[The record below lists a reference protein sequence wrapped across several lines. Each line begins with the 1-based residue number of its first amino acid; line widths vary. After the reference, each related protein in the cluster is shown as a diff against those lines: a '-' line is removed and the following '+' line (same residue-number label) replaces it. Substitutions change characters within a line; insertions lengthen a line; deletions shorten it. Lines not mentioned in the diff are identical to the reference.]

1 MSFDSIPVGATL
13 TRRYYAVRT
22 SQYTVGD
29 TFQDW
34 DDAVTAAKAAY
45 AERLA
50 DLTDS
55 LGGWGTQE
63 EIEATAKSGVYLE
76 TRIVMKWSAD
86 ADPQSLSGSVDMM
99 AERHPDVTV
108 LRTRASFAPKLPVLP
123 TADQVRNLTAADA
136 AALARAM
143 NASCN
148 P

>member
-1 MSFDSIPVGATL
+1 MSFDNIPVGATL

-22 SQYTVGD
+22 NAYTTGTAYD
-29 TFQDW
+29 TW
-34 DDAVTAAKAAY
+34 DEAVIAAQAAFDKQVTALAASARWDADVRGLARKA
-45 AERLA
+45 
-50 DLTDS
+50 
-55 LGGWGTQE
+55 
-63 EIEATAKSGVYLE
+63 VYME
-76 TRIVMKWSAD
+76 TRIVMAWSAD
-86 ADPQSLSGSVDMM
+86 ADPQGLSGSVDMM

-108 LRTRASFAPKLPVLP
+108 LRTRASFASKLPVLP